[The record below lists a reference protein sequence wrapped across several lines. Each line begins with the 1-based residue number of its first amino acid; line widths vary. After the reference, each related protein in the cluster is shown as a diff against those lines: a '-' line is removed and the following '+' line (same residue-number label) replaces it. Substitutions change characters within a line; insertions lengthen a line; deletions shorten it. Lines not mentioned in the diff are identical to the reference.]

1 MKRIKTNFLS
11 SGPIVIM
18 VILFITFSLFIPN
31 FFHPGNLNNILRQ
44 AGMLALVAIGQCFV
58 ILIGGIDLSQ
68 GSVMGFTGVIT
79 AILLAQNVPF
89 IFGILIGLGIAFALG
104 VINGYL
110 ISYVNVPAFVATFGM
125 GGMALGLA
133 LVITEGRVVWGFPET
148 IRLLHDTEIFGI
160 SILFLI
166 VGLVYAISFWIL
178 RYTRFGTSI
187 YAIGGNKTSAYLS
200 GINVKKNA
208 MLCYGISGCL
218 AGFAGMMLVA
228 RMNSARAIMGSG
240 YEFEAIAA
248 VILGGTNRLGGKGG
262 AWETLVGVM
271 IIALVKNGLN
281 LIGVSLY
288 LQLVVLGLV
297 LVIVY
302 IFNQNPITRKNQG
315 KILAG
320 RS

>member
-1 MKRIKTNFLS
+1 MKRIKSNFLS

-31 FFHPGNLNNILRQ
+31 FFHSGNLNNILRQ

-89 IFGILIGLGIAFALG
+89 ILGILIGLGIAFALG
-104 VINGYL
+104 MINGYL

-148 IRLLHDTEIFGI
+148 IRLLHDTEIFGV

-218 AGFAGMMLVA
+218 AGFAGIMLVA

-315 KILAG
+315 RILAG